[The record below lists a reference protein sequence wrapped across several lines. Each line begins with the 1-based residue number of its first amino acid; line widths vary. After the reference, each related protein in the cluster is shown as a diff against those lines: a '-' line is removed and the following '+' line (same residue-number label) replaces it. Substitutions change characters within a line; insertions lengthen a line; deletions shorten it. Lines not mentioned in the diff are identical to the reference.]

1 MSRSGGV
8 IENPVTGERII
19 YRKTTAETKGQL
31 LQFDYFMKPHSK
43 GLATIAHTQPKLEQR
58 MEVLGGTMTYTMGRN
73 KVKKTLSKGEKI
85 VIPPDVPHSLWN
97 EGDEELY
104 ILDEYSPPLNIQK
117 FFETMY
123 GLARDGKVNKNG
135 LPGLLQISLLASFY
149 KDEVGAGSSSQK
161 FLFAVSRLLVP
172 IAKSRGYKP
181 WYSEDTRRK
190 FIEKLQVET

>member
-1 MSRSGGV
+1 MAQERKAV
-8 IENPVTGERII
+8 ENPVTGEKIV
-19 YRKTTAETKGQL
+19 YRKTASETNGQL

-58 MEVLGGTMTYTMGRN
+58 MEVLSGTMTYSKG
-73 KVKKTLSKGEKI
+73 KSKEKKTLPKGQKI
-85 VIPPDVPHSLWN
+85 VIPLNEPHSLWN
-97 EGDEELY
+97 EGEEELH

-135 LPGLLQISLLASFY
+135 LPNLMQLAVLASYY

-161 FLFAVSRLLVP
+161 FLFAVSRLFVP

-181 WYSEDTRRK
+181 WYPKYSGE
-190 FIEKLQVET
+190 